1 MEIEL
6 VRGTRRR
13 KHVEAV
19 LVGDRLRVSF
29 PRWMSLSEADVIARE
44 LAERMR
50 RRLDPSSI
58 DVAARARRLAT
69 EHQLPRPRTVRWSDQ
84 QTSRWGSCT
93 PEDRAIRVSSRLAAF
108 PAWVLDYVLVHELAH
123 LLVPHHGPEHDAL
136 VNRYPYAERARGFLI
151 AKDLDPDGE
160 PDRSAEPVSDHDEPA
175 PDAAVPD
182 GPAPEVPAPEVP
194 APDVPAPE
202 VPAPEVAAH
211 EAGRLFDPTR

>member
-29 PRWMSLSEADVIARE
+29 PRWMSLAEASEVANE

-50 RRLDPSSI
+50 KRVDPSAI
-58 DVAARARRLAT
+58 DVAGRARRLAR
-69 EHQLPRPRTVRWSDQ
+69 EHGLPRPRRVQWSDQ

-93 PEDRAIRVSSRLAAF
+93 PDDATIRVSSRLAAF

-123 LLVPHHGPEHDAL
+123 LVVPHHGRAHDAL
-136 VNRYPYAERARGFLI
+136 VDRYPYAERARGFLI
-151 AKDLDPDGE
+151 AKDLDPD
-160 PDRSAEPVSDHDEPA
+160 DDEPRLL
-175 PDAAVPD
+175 
-182 GPAPEVPAPEVP
+182 EH
-194 APDVPAPE
+194 DVRP
-202 VPAPEVAAH
+202 
-211 EAGRLFDPTR
+211 